1 MNSVLKNKRAFAVF
15 LTPAMLIYSA
25 IVFVPIIY
33 SGYYSLFKWD
43 GLSEMKFIGLDNYIT
58 LFTKDRVIWP
68 ILVQTIEYTLLQ
80 ILFQVG
86 GGLILALLLTLLVKK
101 RAIFQ
106 TVYYIPVV
114 ISSVAI
120 CQIFDKIFSVTPTG
134 LVNHLLSLVNEN
146 LAMTEWLT
154 TPGLSLVI
162 TAFAEGYKT
171 MGVYMV
177 TFFAALIGVPG
188 ELSEAAK
195 VDGAS
200 WLRTVW
206 HIRLP
211 YIRPIIVA
219 NMVLVLNNSIRSFDF
234 SFMLTAGGPGT
245 TSELL
250 ASYMYKKAFSSMQY
264 GYGSTLAVFI
274 IVICFILASFCMKQF
289 DRGGESHDQL

>member
-1 MNSVLKNKRAFAVF
+1 MNTVLKNKRVFWVF
-15 LTPAMLIYSA
+15 LAPTFLIYTA
-25 IVFVPIIY
+25 IVFVPILC
-33 SGYYSLFKWD
+33 SVYYSLYKWD
-43 GLSEMKFIGLDNYIT
+43 ALSEKKFIGLENFVT
-58 LFTKDRVIWP
+58 LFTNDRAIWP
-68 ILVQTIEYTLLQ
+68 VLFQTVEYTALQ

-86 GGLILALLLTLLVKK
+86 GGLLLALLLTLLVKK
-101 RAIFQ
+101 RNLFQ
-106 TVYYIPVV
+106 TIYYIPVV

-120 CQIFDKIFSVTPTG
+120 CQIFDKLLSVTPTG
-134 LVNHLLSLVNEN
+134 LVNHLLSFLDERF
-146 LAMTEWLT
+146 LMTEWLT
-154 TPGLSLVI
+154 TPGLSLVV

-188 ELSEAAK
+188 ELSEAAR
-195 VDGAS
+195 VDGAG
-200 WLRTVW
+200 WFRTVW
-206 HIRLP
+206 HIKLP

-264 GYGSTLAVFI
+264 GYGSAIAVFI
-274 IVICFILASFCMKQF
+274 VVICFILAKFFMKQF
-289 DRGGESHDQL
+289 DRGGAQSDEM